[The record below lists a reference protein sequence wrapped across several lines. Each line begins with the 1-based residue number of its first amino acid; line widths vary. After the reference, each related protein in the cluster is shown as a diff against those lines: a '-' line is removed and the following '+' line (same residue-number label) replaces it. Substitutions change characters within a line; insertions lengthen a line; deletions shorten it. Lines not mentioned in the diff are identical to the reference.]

1 MPTFFQMIL
10 STLFISLCPHSFS
23 DGSLSTKQI
32 VFLQRPVLGRKRRE
46 SKVRDLTF
54 LLCISWQIGVFSH
67 QSFCQLLNVY
77 PRPTSPSA
85 TSNPAAVFVLGKPNT
100 HTHTAPDKCEWTP
113 LCLRYQEF
121 FNRRMLFGEAG
132 LVMLPRRP

>member
-100 HTHTAPDKCEWTP
+100 HAHTQRRTNVNGLLSVGDIRSSSTDEC
-113 LCLRYQEF
+113 CLGK
-121 FNRRMLFGEAG
+121 LGW
-132 LVMLPRRP
+132 